1 MAHAKLVPPPWTPS
15 WTVENKTLSAVEQAY
30 NYILEGILSGA
41 LAPGMRVPSEAVAEA
56 LHISRMPVRA
66 SVVVRAISVSSSARS
81 ERLIALGTTAAPKQ
95 SRSMRLSRPGR
106 LDLGQFRNH

>member
-1 MAHAKLVPPPWTPS
+1 MVHAKLVPPPWTPS

-56 LHISRMPVRA
+56 LHISRMPVRDA
-66 SVVVRAISVSSSARS
+66 LRRLEGDGAITIYANRGATVAEYSRDEVIQ
-81 ERLIALGTTAAPKQ
+81 LI
-95 SRSMRLSRPGR
+95 
-106 LDLGQFRNH
+106 